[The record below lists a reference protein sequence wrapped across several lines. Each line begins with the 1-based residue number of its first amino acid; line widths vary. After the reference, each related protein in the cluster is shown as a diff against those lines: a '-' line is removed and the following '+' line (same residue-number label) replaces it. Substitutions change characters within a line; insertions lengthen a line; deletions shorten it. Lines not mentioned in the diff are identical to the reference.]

1 MRVIK
6 AGPVSKD
13 GRQTLIIWMN
23 PDATPKE
30 IGAEMEQWCKAN
42 RPKEFPEPTNFPAP
56 VLAEPC
62 DTNGNDKITGQT
74 NKVGEVRE
82 SGAHPKHEPSGASGE
97 GSLQCSRSGQAPL
110 VMSVGAHINALL
122 NYANQGPEQ
131 IKYLRK
137 QLRKHGVIPKTKKNP
152 GAK

>member
-42 RPKEFPEPTNFPAP
+42 RPKEFPAPTNFPAP

-82 SGAHPKHEPSGASGE
+82 SIVITDIARATDSRGGETFYDNNKTSNSGADRGNQHT
-97 GSLQCSRSGQAPL
+97 GS
-110 VMSVGAHINALL
+110 
-122 NYANQGPEQ
+122 
-131 IKYLRK
+131 
-137 QLRKHGVIPKTKKNP
+137 
-152 GAK
+152 